1 MRRRNREPG
10 GRPGTAAVQLAGIPA
25 GDGQDRGR
33 RAAMGGPERLH
44 VRGESV
50 LGQVPQG
57 REDGAEPGRRNDR
70 IAPLDRVPVA
80 EGRPQETETE
90 EVPVEGR
97 GAPRTEVNPADHE
110 PRVRREY

>member
-1 MRRRNREPG
+1 
-10 GRPGTAAVQLAGIPA
+10 
-25 GDGQDRGR
+25 
-33 RAAMGGPERLH
+33 MGGPERLH

-57 REDGAEPGRRNDR
+57 REDGAEPGRRDDR

-97 GAPRTEVNPADHE
+97 GTPRTEMNPAEHK
-110 PRVRREY
+110 PRVRRENWCRVSCGYGSSTPRVGRRASTARHRI